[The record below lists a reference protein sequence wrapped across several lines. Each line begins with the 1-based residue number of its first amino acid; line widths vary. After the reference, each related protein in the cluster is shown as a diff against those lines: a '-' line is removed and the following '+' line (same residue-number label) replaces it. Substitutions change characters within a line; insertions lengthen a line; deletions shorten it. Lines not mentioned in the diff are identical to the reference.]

1 MGASIEVYSDCSRD
15 PRTEVFQSSKPGV
28 RWYAVQCQ
36 PHRERVAALHLLNQ
50 GYFVHLPLRE
60 KARRH
65 ARKIETVRT
74 PFFPGYLFVNLDVA
88 RDSWRSVNGTV
99 GVVRLVMQGERP
111 VPVPVGIVE
120 TLMDACDD
128 NGLLRWRCELT
139 PGQSVRVLTG
149 PFAELVGELEQLSDA
164 GRVRVLLNI
173 MGGSTTVLLSRE
185 NVVPADSSL

>member
-1 MGASIEVYSDCSRD
+1 MGASIEVLSDFSRK
-15 PRTEVFQSSKPGV
+15 PRTEISRSIKPGV
-28 RWYAVQCQ
+28 RWYAVQCR

-111 VPVPVGIVE
+111 TPVPPGIVE
-120 TLMDACDD
+120 ALMDACDED
-128 NGLLRWRCELT
+128 GLLHWCCDLS
-139 PGQSVRVLTG
+139 PGQTVRVLTG
-149 PFAELVGELEQLSDA
+149 PFAELIGELEQLSDA

-173 MGGSTTVLLSRE
+173 MGGSTPVLLSRE
-185 NVVPADSSL
+185 NVVPAESSL